1 MRLKTLLLFV
11 VVFAL
16 AAAASAQTK
25 ISGTEQCSK
34 PDQEYSIQVGD
45 RPNHS
50 YVIQQGKC
58 TWTKPMEIAGIQTK
72 EGIYT
77 GFVEISGDIARARG
91 SYVETMANGD
101 KAYYR
106 YEGTSNLKDGVGET
120 KSQLL
125 RSTGKLKGV
134 KAKGICKYKV
144 AADRSG
150 TFDCEGE
157 YELPK

>member
-1 MRLKTLLLFV
+1 MRLKIFFTLLIVFV
-11 VVFAL
+11 L

-25 ISGTEQCSK
+25 MSGTELCTK
-34 PDQEYSIQVGD
+34 PDLEYSIDVGD
-45 RPNHS
+45 RPNHT

-58 TWTKPMEIAGIQTK
+58 SWTKPMEIAGIQTK

-77 GFVEISGDIARARG
+77 GFVEISGNTGRARG

-120 KSQLL
+120 RSQLL
-125 RSTGKLKGV
+125 RATGKLKGV
-134 KAKGICKYKV
+134 KAKGTCKYKV
-144 AADRSG
+144 AEDRSG